1 VAIPTAQEAFTKWQA
16 DALAAVQR
24 YGTGVQNTTK
34 DPTALAVAQQAR
46 LLQNFQAVVNSG
58 KWAQALQSVGQA
70 GWKAAVAAKGI
81 TNYQT
86 GVQNAQSKF
95 LAAFTPLLAY
105 ESTLQSQVDAMPDI
119 TDVDR
124 ENRMLAW
131 TRGMRAYSGR

>member
-1 VAIPTAQEAFTKWQA
+1 MAIPTAQEAFTRWQQ

-24 YGTGVQNTTK
+24 YGQGVANSTK

-46 LLQNFQAVVNSG
+46 LLTNFQAVVNSG
-58 KWAQALQSVGQA
+58 RWAAALQAVGVQ
-70 GWKAAVAAKGI
+70 GWKNAVAAKGI
-81 TNYQT
+81 TNFQT

-95 LAAFTPLLAY
+95 ISAFTPLLAY
-105 ESTLQSQVDAMPDI
+105 ESQLQSQVDSMPDV